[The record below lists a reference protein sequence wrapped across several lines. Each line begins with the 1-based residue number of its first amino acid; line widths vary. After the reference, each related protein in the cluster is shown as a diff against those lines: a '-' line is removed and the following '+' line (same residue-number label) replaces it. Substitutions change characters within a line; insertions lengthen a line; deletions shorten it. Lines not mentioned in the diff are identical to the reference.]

1 MGDKKKKSDS
11 KHKEKDTVPPTDTK
25 VASSNTKAIPP
36 KGRSWMGLLISMV
49 IKLIIL
55 SVLGLGAYIAYE
67 KFKPTPAS
75 IDLNT
80 AARLQKDYSPS
91 SYDYKITFELKT
103 WDEHQQAARMWGGNL
118 ASVISEEEYV
128 IMVKKIS
135 EYDTYQNLP
144 STKAFNT
151 KFTEYRKRNDDIGMW
166 LGGRFIDESRQS
178 PPVYGVTDYSRTSK
192 YWEWADKTQ
201 WGHGANSWI
210 IGKPDGNGHCTYL
223 TMAGR
228 HGKKFLNTKPCSVK
242 MGAIYKSKKN

>member
-1 MGDKKKKSDS
+1 MGDKKKKSES
-11 KHKEKDTVPPTDTK
+11 KPKETASSDTK
-25 VASSNTKAIPP
+25 VESPKTVPS

-55 SVLGLGAYIAYE
+55 GILGLGAYIAYE

-80 AARLQKDYSPS
+80 AARLQKDYRPS

-103 WDEHQQAARMWGGNL
+103 WEEHQHAARMWGGHL

-128 IMVKKIS
+128 IMTKRFS
-135 EYDTYQNLP
+135 EYGSKNLHLT
-144 STKAFNT
+144 STKEFNNT
-151 KFTEYRKRNDDIGMW
+151 LSEYQKRNDDIGLW

-192 YWEWADKTQ
+192 YWEWDDKTQ
-201 WGHGANSWI
+201 WGHGANSWVTNQ
-210 IGKPDGNGHCTYL
+210 PDGNGHCTYL
-223 TMAGR
+223 IIVGR
-228 HGKKFLNTKPCSVK
+228 HGKKFLTTKPCSVK

>member
-1 MGDKKKKSDS
+1 MGDKKKKSEP
-11 KHKEKDTVPPTDTK
+11 KPKETASPDTK
-25 VASSNTKAIPP
+25 VASPDTKAVTS

-55 SVLGLGAYIAYE
+55 GILGLGAYIAYE

-75 IDLNT
+75 LDLNT
-80 AARLQKDYSPS
+80 AARLQKEYRPS
-91 SYDYKITFELKT
+91 SYEYKITFELKT

-135 EYDTYQNLP
+135 EYGSKTQNLP

-228 HGKKFLNTKPCSVK
+228 TGKKFLTTKPCSVK
-242 MGAIYKSKKN
+242 MGAIYKTKKS